1 MKLLRYGPAGQER
14 PGLLDDQGRIRD
26 LSGHVPD
33 LRGEVLDPERLRQL
47 AALDRRS
54 LPPVEGSPRL
64 GPPVAGIGKILGIG
78 LNYRSHAE
86 ETGATPGSEP
96 LVFAKAVTALS
107 GPNDPIVIPR
117 DSMKTD
123 WEVEL
128 AVVIGA
134 EARYVQQQHALDH
147 VAGYAVIND
156 VSERSFQ
163 KERGGEFIKGKSA
176 DSFAPI
182 GPWLVTKDEIPDP
195 QALTLWLDVNGRRR
209 QSGNTSDM
217 IFPVAFLVSH
227 LSQFMTLL
235 PGDVIATGT
244 PAGVGAGCKPPE
256 FLKPGDIVELG
267 VEGLGRQRQE
277 VIAYAPSA

>member
-14 PGLLDDQGRIRD
+14 PGILDDHGRLRD
-26 LSGHVPD
+26 LSGHIPD
-33 LRGEVLDPERLRQL
+33 LAGEVLNLDRLRAL
-47 AALDRRS
+47 TTLDRGS
-54 LPPVEGSPRL
+54 LPLVEGSLRL

-86 ETGATPGSEP
+86 ETGATPGAEP
-96 LVFAKAVTALS
+96 LVFSKAITALN
-107 GPNDPIVIPR
+107 GPNDSIMIPR
-117 DSMKTD
+117 GSIKTD

-134 EARYVQQQHALDH
+134 MAGYVDERNALDY

-163 KERGGEFIKGKSA
+163 KERGGQFIKGKSA
-176 DSFAPI
+176 DTFAPI
-182 GPWLVTKDEIPDP
+182 GPWLVTKDEVPDP
-195 QALTLWLDVNGRRR
+195 QALSLWLDVNGRRR
-209 QSGNTSDM
+209 QTGNTSDM
-217 IFPVAFLVSH
+217 IFSVAYLISH

-235 PGDVIATGT
+235 PGDIIATGT
-244 PAGVGAGCKPPE
+244 PAGVGAGCEPPE
-256 FLKPGDIVELG
+256 FLKPGDVVELG

-277 VIAYAPSA
+277 VIAYAPRA

>member
-14 PGLLDDQGRIRD
+14 PGLLDDQGRIHD

-33 LRGEVLDPERLRQL
+33 LRGEVLDPDRLRKL
-47 AALDRRS
+47 AALDLRS
-54 LPPVEGSPRL
+54 LPLVEGSPRL

-96 LVFAKAVTALS
+96 LVFSKAITALS

-117 DSMKTD
+117 NSVKTD

-134 EARYVQQQHALDH
+134 EARYVPQQRALDH

-156 VSERSFQ
+156 VSERAFQ

-182 GPWLVTKDEIPDP
+182 GPWLVTKDEVPDP

-209 QSGNTSDM
+209 QSGTTSDM

-227 LSQFMTLL
+227 LSYFMTLL

-244 PAGVGAGCKPPE
+244 PSGVGAGCKPPE
-256 FLKPGDIVELG
+256 FLQPGDIVELG

-277 VIAYAPSA
+277 IIAYAPHP

>member
-14 PGLLDDQGRIRD
+14 PGILDNQGRVRD
-26 LSGHVPD
+26 LSGHIPD
-33 LRGEVLDPERLRQL
+33 LGGEALNPDRLKAL
-47 AALDRRS
+47 SALDARS

-86 ETGATPGSEP
+86 ETGATPGAEP
-96 LVFAKAVTALS
+96 LVFSKAITALN
-107 GPNDPIVIPR
+107 GPNDSIMIPR
-117 DSMKTD
+117 YSVKTD

-134 EARYVQQQHALDH
+134 MARYVEERNALDYL
-147 VAGYAVIND
+147 AGYAVIND

-163 KERGGEFIKGKSA
+163 KERGGQFIKGKSA
-176 DSFAPI
+176 DTFAPL
-182 GPWLVTKDEIPDP
+182 GPWLVTKDEVPDP
-195 QALTLWLDVNGRRR
+195 QALSLWLDVNGRRR
-209 QSGNTSDM
+209 QTGNTSDM
-217 IFPVAFLVSH
+217 IFSVAYLISH

-256 FLKPGDIVELG
+256 FMKPGDVIELG
-267 VEGLGRQRQE
+267 VDGLGRQRQE
-277 VIAYAPSA
+277 VVNYAPRA

>member
-14 PGLLDDQGRIRD
+14 PGILDNQGRVRD
-26 LSGHVPD
+26 LSGHIPD
-33 LRGEVLDPERLRQL
+33 LGGEALNPDRLKAL
-47 AALDRRS
+47 SALDARS

-86 ETGATPGSEP
+86 ETGATPGAEP
-96 LVFAKAVTALS
+96 LVFSKAITALN
-107 GPNDPIVIPR
+107 GPNDSIMIPR
-117 DSMKTD
+117 YSVKTD

-134 EARYVQQQHALDH
+134 MAGYVEERNALDY

-163 KERGGEFIKGKSA
+163 KERGGQFIKGKSA
-176 DSFAPI
+176 DTFAPL
-182 GPWLVTKDEIPDP
+182 GPWLVTKDEVPDP
-195 QALTLWLDVNGRRR
+195 QALSLWLDVNGRRR
-209 QSGNTSDM
+209 QTGNTSDM
-217 IFPVAFLVSH
+217 IFSVAYLVSH

-256 FLKPGDIVELG
+256 FMKPGDVIELG
-267 VEGLGRQRQE
+267 VDGLGRQRQE
-277 VIAYAPSA
+277 VVNYAPRA

>member
-14 PGLLDDQGRIRD
+14 PGILDDHGRIRD

-33 LRGEVLDPERLRQL
+33 LGGDALNSHRLRAL
-47 AALDRRS
+47 TLLDRQS
-54 LPPVEGSPRL
+54 LPLVEGSPRL

-86 ETGATPGSEP
+86 ETGATPGAEP
-96 LVFAKAVTALS
+96 LVFSKAITALN
-107 GPNDPIVIPR
+107 GPNDAIMIPR
-117 DSMKTD
+117 DSVKTD

-134 EARYVQQQHALDH
+134 MAGYVEERNALDY

-176 DSFAPI
+176 DTFAPI
-182 GPWLVTKDEIPDP
+182 GPWLVTKDEVPDP
-195 QALTLWLDVNGRRR
+195 QALSLWLDVNGRRR
-209 QSGNTSDM
+209 QTGNTSDM
-217 IFPVAFLVSH
+217 IFSVAYLISH

-235 PGDVIATGT
+235 PGDIIATGT
-244 PAGVGAGCKPPE
+244 PAGVGAGCEPPE
-256 FLKPGDIVELG
+256 FLKPGDVVELV

-277 VIAYAPSA
+277 VIAYAPRA

>member
-1 MKLLRYGPAGQER
+1 MKLLRYGPPGGER
-14 PGLLDDQGRIRD
+14 PGLLDAAGRIRD

-33 LRGEVLDPERLRQL
+33 LRGEVLRPDRLRQL
-47 AALDRRS
+47 ASLDPAT
-54 LPPVEGSPRL
+54 LPLVDGAPRL

-96 LVFAKAVTALS
+96 LVFSKAITALS
-107 GPNDPIVIPR
+107 GPNDPIVLPR
-117 DSMKTD
+117 GSQKTD

-128 AVVIGA
+128 AVIIGA
-134 EARYVQQQHALDH
+134 PVRYVDEGSALDY

-156 VSERSFQ
+156 VSERAFQ
-163 KERGGEFIKGKSA
+163 KERGGQFVKGKSA
-176 DSFAPI
+176 DSFAPL
-182 GPWLVTKDEIPDP
+182 GPWLVTPDEVPDP
-195 QALTLWLDVNGRRR
+195 QRLSLWLDVNGQRR
-209 QSGNTSDM
+209 QTGSTADM
-217 IFPVAFLVSH
+217 IFPVAMLISH

-244 PAGVGAGCKPPE
+244 PAGVGAGANPPT
-256 FLKPGDIVELG
+256 FLAPGDVVELG

-277 VIAYAPSA
+277 VVAYVEPA